1 MRYHESRHIPTQN
14 LAEFFLAT
22 DPTAAQLAQDS
33 ELRRRLGYGVLDVQG
48 VSGVGFEDV
57 LRFSHVR
64 EPGLN
69 PRQKASRLRKLLNRT
84 FTEREAYAVWH
95 EIAEYRNRRLAD
107 TDEDIA
113 VDQAAREWDA
123 QYGYAFRRRWFLSQP
138 EPGQRRYVP
147 GARERGPTTASK
159 AAGLVIPELKPLL
172 EAGYSVTD
180 LIAQVASD
188 PLPSARIAVSKARK
202 KARNKHYVRLIG
214 RLTGWALSAEEAER
228 VWDEASKHRESL
240 SKRQGHDVPM
250 ERALVDYFK
259 RLRLSGLDR
268 ASLWESG
275 QSFAPN
281 SGEEAP
287 EGTPST
293 VSRPLFPA

>member
-1 MRYHESRHIPTQN
+1 M
-14 LAEFFLAT
+14 AT
-22 DPTAAQLAQDS
+22 DPTTAQVAEDS

-48 VSGVGFEDV
+48 VSGVGYEDV

-69 PRQKASRLRKLLNRT
+69 PRQMASRLRKVLNRT
-84 FTEREAYAVWH
+84 FTEKEAYAVWH
-95 EIAEYRNRRLAD
+95 EIDEYRRQLSAETGAEVD
-107 TDEDIA
+107 L
-113 VDQAAREWDA
+113 DQAAREWDA

-138 EPGQRRYVP
+138 EPGNHRIVP
-147 GARERGPTTASK
+147 GARERGTTTAGK

-180 LIAQVASD
+180 VIAQVASE
-188 PLPSARIAVSKARK
+188 PLPSARIAVTRARK

-214 RLTGWALSAEEAER
+214 RLTGWELSEKEAER
-228 VWDEASKHRESL
+228 VWDEAVKHRDSL
-240 SKRQGHDVPM
+240 SKRQGHHVPM

-268 ASLWESG
+268 ASLWELG

-281 SGEEAP
+281 SGEVAP
-287 EGTPST
+287 DGAPST

>member
-1 MRYHESRHIPTQN
+1 M
-14 LAEFFLAT
+14 AT
-22 DPTAAQLAQDS
+22 DPTAAQVAEDS
-33 ELRRRLGYGVLDVQG
+33 ELRRRLGYGMLDVQG

-57 LRFSHVR
+57 LRYSHIR
-64 EPGLN
+64 EPGMN
-69 PRQKASRLRKLLNRT
+69 PRQMASRLRKLLNRT
-84 FTEREAYAVWH
+84 FTEKEAYAVWH
-95 EIAEYRNRRLAD
+95 EIAEYRRRRSAETGDDVAL
-107 TDEDIA
+107 
-113 VDQAAREWDA
+113 DQAARDWDS

-138 EPGQRRYVP
+138 EPGQRRFVP
-147 GARERGPTTASK
+147 GARERWPTTASK

-180 LIAQVASD
+180 LIAQVASA
-188 PLPSARIAVSKARK
+188 PLPSARIAVNRARK

-214 RLTGWALSAEEAER
+214 RLTGWELSAEEAER
-228 VWDEASKHRESL
+228 VWDEALKHRESL
-240 SKRQGHDVPM
+240 SKRQGHQVPM

-268 ASLWESG
+268 ASLWELG

-281 SGEEAP
+281 SGEVAP
-287 EGTPST
+287 EGAPST